1 MGGFFI
7 WNDQFGRRRRSRDTF
22 LMKMMSPDMRHIRLQ
37 TVRSAGRDKRLRRWL
52 TVLDIQNCNFW
63 GHCLQQCPLSL
74 FRQEPC
80 KYLDGLTVVISGRFR
95 YHTLIRKFKETS
107 PKKNNEKQKSGGF
120 SNGKFIIKERL

>member
-1 MGGFFI
+1 
-7 WNDQFGRRRRSRDTF
+7 
-22 LMKMMSPDMRHIRLQ
+22 MKMMSPDMRHIQLQ

-63 GHCLQQCPLSL
+63 GIVYNNVP
-74 FRQEPC
+74 FRYFAKKPC

-95 YHTLIRKFKETS
+95 YHTLVRKFKETS

-120 SNGKFIIKERL
+120 SNGKFIIKERLQSISERF